1 MVGKFMIEEART
13 QPMVTLIANDNWIE
27 FTGRYVVDFRKRR
40 ATKDAIMRSLLMAFE
55 ANVGKVGFG
64 STTVELVGMPPV
76 TLKPE
81 AK

>member
-13 QPMVTLIANDNWIE
+13 KPMVTLIANDNWIE

-40 ATKDAIMRSLLMAFE
+40 ATKDAIMRSLLTAFE
-55 ANVGKVGFG
+55 ANASKVGFG

-81 AK
+81 AQ